1 MATLV
6 ISGLTTS
13 MAGNYTI
20 DSDDDL
26 DMEERFGT
34 FRADI
39 VGIRYYKG
47 RVNNREMVS
56 LQREPHNPYDCN
68 AIRVNN
74 IYGVQVGH
82 IKREQAKVLAR
93 IVDANKARL
102 EG

>member
-1 MATLV
+1 MASCYV
-6 ISGLTTS
+6 
-13 MAGNYTI
+13 I

-26 DMEERFGT
+26 DMDIEVPFGT

-47 RVNNREMVS
+47 RVNSREMVS

-93 IVDANKARL
+93 IVDRKKARL